1 MKTLTKRL
9 LLICIGLITFL
20 SSCDPPQ
27 PWIISYK
34 SRIPENPAFARFSYY
49 AGYYGAQFTDSAHR
63 YEVGDDVRKYSSIK
77 FTSPIEQD

>member
-34 SRIPENPAFARFSYY
+34 SRIPENPAFARFSYST
-49 AGYYGAQFTDSAHR
+49 GYVGVEFTDSAHR
-63 YEVGDDVRKYSSIK
+63 YEVGDDIRKYSSIK
-77 FTSPIEQD
+77 TNKPINK

>member
-34 SRIPENPAFARFSYY
+34 SRITEKPAFARFTYSNGY
-49 AGYYGAQFTDSAHR
+49 AGLEFIDSAHR

-77 FTSPIEQD
+77 SIKLINK

>member
-27 PWIISYK
+27 LWIISYK
-34 SRIPENPAFARFSYY
+34 SRIPEKPAFARFTYSNGY
-49 AGYYGAQFTDSAHR
+49 AGLEFIDSAHR

-77 FTSPIEQD
+77 SIKLINK